1 LLGFVG
7 VLPKVVVLPGVALLV
22 VCLLLVVWG
31 EGFIGVIE
39 IFSTM
44 SNVLSYSRI
53 MALGTAGIMLAVVA
67 NDLAGATGSLLA
79 GIAIG
84 LLFHALNLV
93 IAMFSPTIH
102 ALRLHYVEFFG
113 KFYDPGGRPYRPF
126 ARWDQQ
132 PGR

>member
-1 LLGFVG
+1 M
-7 VLPKVVVLPGVALLV
+7 ALLV